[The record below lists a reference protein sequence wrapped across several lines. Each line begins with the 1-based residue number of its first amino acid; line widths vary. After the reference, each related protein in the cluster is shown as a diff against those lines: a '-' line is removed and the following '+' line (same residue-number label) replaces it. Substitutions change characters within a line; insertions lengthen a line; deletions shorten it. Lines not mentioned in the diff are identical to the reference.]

1 MDVRARYAFR
11 FVALLLFAGAFF
23 AAPVRA
29 ESPPAADDEVTVESI
44 VNDAIVGHAED
55 GNYLDF
61 KPMGTLELPR
71 IFVARTAEGG
81 LTLDVYGSTKSALKS
96 GTYGLVPHHG
106 EEDASAEGDH
116 AEDFIT
122 AADKAELQDAFANK
136 AHLHAGLQRASG
148 SVVVD
153 LSITRHFV
161 FGLLAMAIVL
171 GIFLQLARRYK
182 RGAGRTEAP
191 QGVLQNMMEVMV
203 VFIRDEVAKPN
214 IGPKYQKFLPYLL
227 TAFFFILTA
236 NILGLVPYA
245 GAATSN
251 IAVTLVLAV
260 TTFGIGLIYGTAD
273 HYKHLLLGPPDAP
286 VLIRIILVPVE
297 ILGLITRHAA
307 LAIRL
312 FANMIGGSLIIFS
325 LIGLVF
331 IMNTLFGGLAAYGA
345 GIISTGFTVFVLL
358 LKLVVAFI
366 QAYVFTILSAL
377 FIGMSVEEHGHE
389 EDEHEHERRDE
400 SAVTPVLE
408 GDGMLEEDG
417 SPVDPSEADVGEPVA
432 AR

>member
-1 MDVRARYAFR
+1 
-11 FVALLLFAGAFF
+11 
-23 AAPVRA
+23 
-29 ESPPAADDEVTVESI
+29 
-44 VNDAIVGHAED
+44 
-55 GNYLDF
+55 
-61 KPMGTLELPR
+61 
-71 IFVARTAEGG
+71 
-81 LTLDVYGSTKSALKS
+81 
-96 GTYGLVPHHG
+96 
-106 EEDASAEGDH
+106 
-116 AEDFIT
+116 
-122 AADKAELQDAFANK
+122 
-136 AHLHAGLQRASG
+136 
-148 SVVVD
+148 
-153 LSITRHFV
+153 
-161 FGLLAMAIVL
+161 
-171 GIFLQLARRYK
+171 
-182 RGAGRTEAP
+182 
-191 QGVLQNMMEVMV
+191 MMEVMV